1 MTTGHS
7 SQPIKV
13 GVIGAGNM
21 GRNHLRVLAS
31 MPAFSLTA
39 LYDSDIALARQQADL
54 YGITACASIEQ
65 LCADVDA
72 IHVVSP
78 SFLHAEHACIA
89 ADAGCHLLV
98 EKPIALTLE
107 DADAI
112 IAAAKRNARVLCV
125 GHVERYNP
133 AIVTL
138 KDIVAKEDVI
148 SVDFQ
153 RLSPYDGRIGDA
165 NVVYDLMIHDLDVLN
180 WLIPQDPVQ
189 INSQG
194 VIVYSQQLDY
204 AQALIGYEG
213 GVVASLTASRI
224 TESKVRKANI
234 NTRNAYISVD
244 YLNRSIEISRKTR
257 FNLDVGY
264 QAQYLQESIIEK
276 VFVPFKEPLVTEF
289 EEFARCINCGGV
301 PATNGEAARKA
312 LMLCEQIT
320 NGAYTSKGSLTTS
333 ANRL

>member
-1 MTTGHS
+1 MAGFHNEP
-7 SQPIKV
+7 PIKV

-31 MPAFSLTA
+31 MPAFSLTS
-39 LYDSDIALARQQADL
+39 LYDPDAMVARQQAAI
-54 YGITACASIEQ
+54 YGITACESLEQ
-65 LCADVDA
+65 LYDSVDA
-72 IHVVSP
+72 VHVVSP
-78 SFLHAEHACIA
+78 SFLHAQHACMA

-112 IAAAKRNARVLCV
+112 IAAARQNSRVLCV

-138 KDIVAKEDVI
+138 KDIVAQEEVL

-180 WLIPQDPVQ
+180 WLMPQEPARV
-189 INSQG
+189 NSHG
-194 VIVYSQQLDY
+194 VIVFSNQLDY
-204 AQALIGYEG
+204 AQAIISYESG
-213 GVVASLTASRI
+213 TVASLTASRI

-234 NTRNAYISVD
+234 NTRNAYINVD

-289 EEFARCINCGGV
+289 EEFARCIHNGDT
-301 PATNGEAARKA
+301 PATNGETARKA

-320 NGAYTSKGSLTTS
+320 KGAFVTF
-333 ANRL
+333 ANLSETINS